1 MTPPAPLQ
9 SPPHLFLHHCPFL
22 LPASTR
28 RSSGRSRGVGDAA
41 EAGPR
46 PHLPRPQLGSAL
58 PPSKPSGSSPR
69 SPRGRRAPHRRRR
82 LAGFSPPSRSSPGLP
97 AAPEP
102 QPVPP
107 PPVQSF
113 PFAFVLPLLGPA
125 PSPPS
130 GADALR
136 GRPSTSHHHPSPGRA
151 RAAPPA
157 PTAQAPPPSRQGI
170 RSRRTPVSFAATAHV
185 RSRSAPG
192 VSLEPHPPQSPALA
206 GEGSEWT
213 VPTPTPVRRPEGPG
227 AMCPGR
233 TCPLGPA
240 PESSLSRRPASRPVL
255 VPWSSS
261 RCPRFCLS
269 FFLSFALCLG
279 LYLCPSTSLYRRL
292 PVSLPPSLSCTPNR
306 PGNPGVSPL
315 SLPHL

>member
-1 MTPPAPLQ
+1 MSDPRAPLQ
-9 SPPHLFLHHCPFL
+9 SPPHSFLHHSPFL

-46 PHLPRPQLGSAL
+46 PHLPRPQLQLS
-58 PPSKPSGSSPR
+58 PPPRSEPGGSSPR

-82 LAGFSPPSRSSPGLP
+82 LAGFSPPSHASPGLP

-130 GADALR
+130 SADALR

-170 RSRRTPVSFAATAHV
+170 RSRRAPVSLAATAHV
-185 RSRSAPG
+185 RSRGAPG
-192 VSLEPHPPQSPALA
+192 VSLKPPSPPVASASWGGAGVDCTHPHP
-206 GEGSEWT
+206 
-213 VPTPTPVRRPEGPG
+213 
-227 AMCPGR
+227 R
-233 TCPLGPA
+233 T
-240 PESSLSRRPASRPVL
+240 
-255 VPWSSS
+255 
-261 RCPRFCLS
+261 
-269 FFLSFALCLG
+269 
-279 LYLCPSTSLYRRL
+279 T
-292 PVSLPPSLSCTPNR
+292 T
-306 PGNPGVSPL
+306 
-315 SLPHL
+315 